1 MLLVTGATG
10 FVGRHLLARLAES
23 GYEVRVLLRPSPKN
37 PRIPRGVSTQ
47 AAVASLSD
55 PRGLRAAM
63 VGVDRV
69 VHLATATHKGGE
81 AQFSRV
87 DVEGTRNLCSAA
99 TDAGVQHLFF
109 LSHLGSDR
117 SSAYPVFRAKAEA
130 EESIKSSG
138 VPYTILRTG
147 PAFGVEDHLTVPL
160 AMLLAVSP
168 LVFPMPGD
176 GRMLLQPIWVEDLAT
191 CISWGLD
198 DPSMRGKTFEIGGPE
213 FVSYRQL
220 VERVGQFAGYV
231 RFLVPTRQ
239 PFLRLIGGFMERFLP
254 FPPLTTFTLDY
265 LAANRTASL
274 DALPS
279 IFGLKPSRLED
290 KIDYLKRANWGWEL
304 AARQL
309 RSEYRDRR

>member
-1 MLLVTGATG
+1 MLLITGATG
-10 FVGRHLLARLAES
+10 FIGRHVLARLAES
-23 GYEVRVLLRPSPKN
+23 GYEVRVLLRPSPRN
-37 PRIPRGVSTQ
+37 PRIPHGVPMQ

-55 PRGLRAAM
+55 PRGLRAAL

-69 VHLATATHKGGE
+69 VHLATATQKGREGDL
-81 AQFSRV
+81 SRV
-87 DVEGTRNLCSAA
+87 DVEGTRNLCLAA
-99 TDAGVQHLFF
+99 TDAGVEHLFF
-109 LSHLGSDR
+109 LSHLGADR

-130 EESIKSSG
+130 EESVKASG

-147 PAFGVEDHLTVPL
+147 PAFGAEDHLTVPL

-168 LVFPMPGD
+168 LVFLMPGD
-176 GRMLLQPIWVEDLAT
+176 GATLLQPIWVEDLAT
-191 CISWGLD
+191 CISWGLE
-198 DPSMRGKTFEIGGPE
+198 DPSLRGKVFEIGGPE

-220 VERVGQFAGYV
+220 VERVGRFAGYV

-239 PFLRLIGGFMERFLP
+239 PYLRVAGRVMERLLP
-254 FPPLTTFTLDY
+254 FSPVTTFNLDY

-274 DALPS
+274 DSLPS

-290 KIDYLKRANWGWEL
+290 KLDYLKRANWGWEL

-309 RSEYRDRR
+309 RKENWGRR